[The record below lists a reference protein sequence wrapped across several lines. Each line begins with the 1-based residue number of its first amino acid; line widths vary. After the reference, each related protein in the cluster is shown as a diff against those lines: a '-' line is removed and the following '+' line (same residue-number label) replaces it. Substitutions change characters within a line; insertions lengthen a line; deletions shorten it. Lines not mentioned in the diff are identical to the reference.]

1 MKLQDSFSLG
11 MKKNSKGMYSGKLF
25 TSNSL
30 KTNLLVIAAIEFVII
45 LLLISINSGENLHL
59 MDYLAI
65 SLLITFFFFTWLIS
79 KIIYKNYCEGF
90 RDKVSLTIELQ
101 RNKSL
106 NANLVKMNGELK
118 KLSLTDELTGI
129 PNRRSLMNFLDTSFN
144 GILKKNSQLSIIM
157 IDIDYFKQFNDCLG
171 HNEANKILISVAQEI
186 NSTCRNHLDHA
197 ARYGGDEFVFVAL
210 NTDENCINEIAE
222 LIRAKVKNIKVS
234 SNANNIENISLS
246 IGTSTIRMNKKH
258 AFYDCLELADRA
270 LYTAKGKG
278 RDCVVSSETFSYEYD
293 IQKG

>member
-11 MKKNSKGMYSGKLF
+11 MKKNPKGVYSGKLF
-25 TSNSL
+25 TTNSL
-30 KTNLLVIAAIEFVII
+30 KNNLLVISAIEFVII
-45 LLLISINSGENLHL
+45 LLLISIDSGDKLNL
-59 MDYLAI
+59 MDYLVI
-65 SLLITFFFFTWLIS
+65 SLLIAFSFCTWLIS
-79 KIIYKNYCEGF
+79 KIIYKNYCDGF
-90 RDKVSLTIELQ
+90 KDKVSLTIELQ

-106 NANLVKMNGELK
+106 NANLIKMNAELK

-129 PNRRSLMNFLDTSFN
+129 PNRRSLMNFLDSSYN
-144 GILKKNSQLSIIM
+144 GIIKKNSQLSIIM
-157 IDIDYFKQFNDCLG
+157 IDIDYFKQFNDSLG

-210 NTDENCINEIAE
+210 NTDENSINEIAE
-222 LIRAKVKNIKVS
+222 LIRAKVKNIRVS
-234 SNANNIENISLS
+234 ANADNIENISLS

-258 AFYDCLELADRA
+258 SFYDCLELADRA
-270 LYTAKGKG
+270 LYTAKRKG
-278 RDCVVSSETFSYEYD
+278 RDCVVSSEAFSFEYE